1 MSSFAGVADLEAF
14 LQVEITTA
22 AQVAAAERALAEATA
37 AIQNY
42 CRQTLSLVEDDEVT
56 LDVFGAGDRLFLPEL
71 PVAAVSAV
79 VEDGKTLAAGADY
92 ALGQYG
98 ILHRLG
104 GARWARGVQV
114 VTVTYSHGY
123 GTLPDDIVAVCV
135 RAASRAYQAGL
146 RAAESDAVMGV
157 TSKQLGDFSVSYTA
171 ETGGG
176 GIGEGVMGASAAR
189 MLLLS
194 EKDLLN
200 RYRLRGA

>member
-1 MSSFAGVADLEAF
+1 MSSFASVYDLEAF

-22 AQVAAAERALAEATA
+22 AQVAAAERALEEATA
-37 AIQNY
+37 AIRNY

-56 LDVFGAGDRLFLPEL
+56 LDVFGAVDRLFLPEL
-71 PVAAVSAV
+71 PVVAVSAV

-146 RAAESDAVMGV
+146 RAAESNAVMGV
-157 TSKQLGDFSVSYTA
+157 TSKQLGDFSVSFTP

-194 EKDLLN
+194 EKDILN